1 MGHSIMRK
9 KLIANAIKARAA
21 RKLAQEER
29 IRKQVLHKKMYGE
42 RAARV
47 QRHYATTSALYILS
61 QVALGAL

>member
-9 KLIANAIKARAA
+9 TLIANAIKARAA
-21 RKLAQEER
+21 RKVSQER
-29 IRKQVLHKKMYGE
+29 TRKHLLRQQMCAE

>member
-1 MGHSIMRK
+1 MGHSIARK

-21 RKLAQEER
+21 RKVAQEDR
-29 IRKQVLHKKMYGE
+29 TRKHLLRQQMCTE

-47 QRHYATTSALYILS
+47 QRYYAMTSPLYILS